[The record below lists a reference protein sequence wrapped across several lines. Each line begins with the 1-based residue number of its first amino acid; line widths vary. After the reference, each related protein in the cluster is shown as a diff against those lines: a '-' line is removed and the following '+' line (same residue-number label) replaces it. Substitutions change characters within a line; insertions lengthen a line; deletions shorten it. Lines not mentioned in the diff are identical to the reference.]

1 MAGGTTLVLDLD
13 GVVNRSDPFGPMPW
27 HRDLEADWGFTHEKL
42 AAGFFRVGFQDVL
55 RGRRDLFAALGEYF
69 ETIGLGDRVAA
80 FVSYWFDRDR
90 LIDEDLLR
98 LVRAWSA
105 RTGGRVYL
113 ATNQEH
119 HRVEYLRQ
127 TGALG
132 EGIAE
137 VIYSAALGVCKP
149 DRVFFTNAQQR
160 MGVNT
165 ARSIAFFDDSA
176 ANVDGARACGWRAYL
191 YRERRQI
198 EQFLD
203 ADG

>member
-1 MAGGTTLVLDLD
+1 MVGTVLVLDLD
-13 GVVNRSDPFGPMPW
+13 GVVNQSDPSGVTPW
-27 HRDLEADWGFTHEKL
+27 HRDLEADWGFTHQQL
-42 AAGFFRVGFQDVL
+42 AAGFFRAGFQDVL

-69 ETIGLGDRVAA
+69 ETIGLGDRVAE

-90 LIDEDLLR
+90 KIDEELLG

-119 HRVEYLRQ
+119 HRIEYLRQ

-132 EGIAE
+132 EGISE

-149 DRVFFTNAQQR
+149 ERVFFTNAQQR

-165 ARSIAFFDDSA
+165 ARSIAFFDDTA
-176 ANVDGARACGWRAYL
+176 ANVDGARICGWRAYL
-191 YRERRQI
+191 YRERKQI
-198 EQFLD
+198 EQFLA
-203 ADG
+203 ADR

>member
-1 MAGGTTLVLDLD
+1 MAATTLVLDLD
-13 GVVNRSDPFGPMPW
+13 GVVNRSDPHGPTPW
-27 HRDLEADWGFTHEKL
+27 HRDLEADWGITHEQL
-42 AAGFFRVGFQDVL
+42 VTGFFRAEFQDVL
-55 RGRRDLFAALGEYF
+55 RGRRDLFAALGEYL
-69 ETIGLGDRVAA
+69 ETIGLGDRVEE
-80 FVSYWFDRDR
+80 FVSYWFDHDR
-90 LIDEDLLR
+90 MIDEDLLA
-98 LVRAWSA
+98 LVRAWTA

-132 EGIAE
+132 EGITE
-137 VIYSAALGVCKP
+137 VLYSAALGVCKP

-165 ARSIAFFDDSA
+165 ARSIAFFDDVA
-176 ANVDGARACGWRAYL
+176 ANVDGARICGWRSYL
-191 YRERRQI
+191 YRDRRQV
-198 EQFLD
+198 EEFLA

>member
-1 MAGGTTLVLDLD
+1 MAGTVLVLDLD
-13 GVVNRSDPFGPMPW
+13 GVVNLSHPTGTTPW
-27 HRDLEADWGFTHEKL
+27 HRDLEADWGFSHETL
-42 AAGFFRVGFQDVL
+42 AAGFFRTGFHDVL

-69 ETIGLGDRVAA
+69 DTIGMSDRVEE

-90 LIDEDLLR
+90 LIDDELLG

-132 EGIAE
+132 EGISE

-165 ARSIAFFDDSA
+165 ARSIAFFDDAA
-176 ANVDGARACGWRAYL
+176 ANVDGARICGWRAYL
-191 YRERRQI
+191 YRDRRQI
-198 EQFLD
+198 EAFLA
-203 ADG
+203 ADR

>member
-1 MAGGTTLVLDLD
+1 MAGTVLVLDLD
-13 GVVNRSDPFGPMPW
+13 GVVNLSHPTGPAPW
-27 HRDLEADWGFTHEKL
+27 HRDLKADWGFDHQTL
-42 AAGFFRVGFQDVL
+42 VAGFFHRGFQDVL

-69 ETIGLGDRVAA
+69 ETIGLADRVGE
-80 FVSYWFDRDR
+80 FVGYWFDHDR
-90 LIDEDLLR
+90 LIDGDLLA
-98 LVRAWSA
+98 LVRDWSA
-105 RTGGRVYL
+105 RTGGRVYV

-132 EGIAE
+132 EGISE

-165 ARSIAFFDDSA
+165 ARSIAFFDDTA
-176 ANVDGARACGWRAYL
+176 ANVDGARTCGWRAYL
-191 YRERRQI
+191 YRDRRQI
-198 EQFLD
+198 EECLA
-203 ADG
+203 ADR

>member
-1 MAGGTTLVLDLD
+1 MTGTVLVLDLD
-13 GVVNRSDPFGPMPW
+13 GVVNLSHPTGPTPW
-27 HRDLEADWGFTHEKL
+27 HRDLEADWGFSHETL
-42 AAGFFRVGFQDVL
+42 AEGFFRTGFHDVL

-69 ETIGLGDRVAA
+69 DTIGLADRVEE
-80 FVSYWFDRDR
+80 FVGYWFDHDR
-90 LIDEDLLR
+90 LIDEELLA
-98 LVRAWSA
+98 LVRAWSV

-132 EGIAE
+132 AGISE

-165 ARSIAFFDDSA
+165 ARSIAFFDDA
-176 ANVDGARACGWRAYL
+176 TANVDGARTCGWRAYL
-191 YRERRQI
+191 YRDRSQI
-198 EQFLD
+198 EQFLA